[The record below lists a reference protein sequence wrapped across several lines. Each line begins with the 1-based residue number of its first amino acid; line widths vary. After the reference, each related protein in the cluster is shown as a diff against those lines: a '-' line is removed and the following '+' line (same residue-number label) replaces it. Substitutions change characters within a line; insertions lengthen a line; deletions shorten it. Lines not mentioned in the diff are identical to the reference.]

1 MSLQTPLCPRLSKSS
16 MRGRLRVPSVTHALH
31 GILQKVELLAPTA
44 RIHRSVEI
52 ALKQGKQAELA
63 SWRRHQLSV
72 LISAPHT
79 GEWSRMRAAGLGV
92 SVIVQ
97 HLERCLLVAGAL
109 VSRGFAYGLS
119 AASSKVGAVRYGRMS
134 AVRWRNFAALPPDRL
149 TYLTSSVGCPCSL
162 DRCSVWYS
170 EKALLK

>member
-1 MSLQTPLCPRLSKSS
+1 MLAAPARDAETVCYLDRLVSLQTPLCPRLSESS

-97 HLERCLLVAGAL
+97 HLERCLLLRAHLYQEDLHMVCQLHRARL
-109 VSRGFAYGLS
+109 
-119 AASSKVGAVRYGRMS
+119 GRSGME
-134 AVRWRNFAALPPDRL
+134 
-149 TYLTSSVGCPCSL
+149 GCLRFGGEILQLC
-162 DRCSVWYS
+162 RRTG
-170 EKALLK
+170 